1 MSMLGVEIVGAIGR
15 RPGRREWNV
24 TGVSIDSRKVRR
36 GDLFFAL
43 KGARTDGHEY
53 VAEALARGAEGA
65 VVHRDVMVPEGSR
78 DRLVRV
84 KDTLRAL
91 GDSARAYRRR
101 WGGRVI
107 AVTGSNGKTTTRE
120 MIFHILSGFCR
131 CKRSPRSY
139 NTNIGVPLTLFGAE
153 KRDRALIVEMGTNA
167 PGEIA
172 ELGRIAAPDA
182 GVITNVG
189 PSHLEGLGTMEG
201 VARAK
206 AELLEALGPGGTAF
220 LNADDAWF
228 GFFSERH
235 KGRRVSFGLGRAAEF
250 RGRSVRPV
258 NGGHWFLLPGGI
270 EVTLKVPGLHN
281 VRNAV
286 AALAV
291 AENEGVEP
299 AEAARRMESFR
310 LPPMRYEVERIRDFT
325 VVVDCYNANPDSM
338 RAALETFS
346 LMGTEGRR
354 IAVLGEMGELGE
366 ASEALHA
373 ELGRESGRFKV
384 DEVWFVGRYSEIAAA
399 AAERSGLAGA
409 VRRADTLEEASPA
422 ICAEV
427 RRGDALL
434 IKGSRVMAMEGLVKE
449 LRRGV
454 ALRV

>member
-1 MSMLGVEIVGAIGR
+1 VWRSWELSGGV
-15 RPGRREWNV
+15 
-24 TGVSIDSRKVRR
+24 RK
-36 GDLFFAL
+36 GEN
-43 KGARTDGHEY
+43 GIEY
-53 VAEALARGAEGA
+53 VCEALARGAAGA
-65 VVHRDVMVPEGSR
+65 VVHRDVKVPQGSR

-91 GDSARAYRRR
+91 GDSARDYRRR

-153 KRDRALIVEMGTNA
+153 RRDAVLIVEMGTNA

-172 ELGRIAAPDA
+172 ELGRIAEPDA
-182 GVITNVG
+182 GVITNVAQ
-189 PSHLEGLGTMEG
+189 SHLAGLGTMEG

-206 AELLEALGPGGTAF
+206 AELLDALAPGGTAF

-235 KGRRVSFGLGRAAEF
+235 EGPRVAFGLGRAAEF
-250 RGRSVRPV
+250 RARSVRPV

-270 EVTLKVPGLHN
+270 EVTLKVPGVHN

-286 AALAV
+286 AALAA
-291 AENEGVEP
+291 AESEGVAP
-299 AEAARRMESFR
+299 AEAAVRMGSFR

-325 VVVDCYNANPDSM
+325 VVTDCYNANPDSM

-346 LMGTEGRR
+346 AMRTESRR
-354 IAVLGEMGELGE
+354 IAVLGDMGELGE

-373 ELGRESGRFKV
+373 ELGRDLGRFNV
-384 DEVWFVGRYSEIAAA
+384 DAVWFVGGYAEFAAE

-427 RRGDALL
+427 RPGDALL
-434 IKGSRVMAMEGLVKE
+434 IKGSRSMAMEGLVKE

-454 ALRV
+454 PLRA